1 MARFQFSLE
10 KVRSYRASLEKQLK
24 IQLAESRRRQD
35 EAEANLARYREM
47 RAGCPVIRG
56 AVAVEDLLREAT
68 YIEALDGRIAG
79 QQAEVARAKQVVA
92 ERRDQVQEAM
102 QERKVLDRLRERQ
115 LQAYRYVVTRE
126 EQKQIDE
133 TAGNRYFRGMRE

>member
-10 KVRSYRASLEKQLK
+10 KVRAYRSSLEKQLK
-24 IQLAESRRRQD
+24 LQLAEARCRQE
-35 EAEANLARYREM
+35 EAEACLNRYREM

-56 AVAVEDLLREAT
+56 AVAGADLLREAT

-79 QQAEVARAKQVVA
+79 QQAEVARVSQVVNK
-92 ERRDQVQEAM
+92 RRDQVQEAM

-115 LQAYRYVVTRE
+115 LQAYRYVVTHE

-133 TAGNRYFRGMRE
+133 TAGNRYFRGMKE